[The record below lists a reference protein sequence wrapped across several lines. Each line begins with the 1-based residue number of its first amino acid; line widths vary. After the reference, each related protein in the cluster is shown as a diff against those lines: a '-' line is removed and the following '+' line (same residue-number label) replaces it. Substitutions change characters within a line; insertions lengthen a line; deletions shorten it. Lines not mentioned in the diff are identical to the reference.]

1 MSTHI
6 FTSKDIIDSIA
17 AWQAIISDP
26 ESLIYYLN
34 QGNTYTYDNVEYSLE
49 SDTLHAYPGIY
60 DDKLYFFVI
69 PDAYDNEENKDKL
82 TDYVQCRPVM
92 WTLLGTN
99 KIPLIEGEIRI
110 ARWIEQYKHWIPVQV
125 SQPAGMFKAFAIP
138 SDDFSGEECL
148 ATLGLQIGGV
158 EGVKTADIIVASA
171 NTKTLIE
178 YDDFVNPVPPFGAAA
193 LESSFYLLQ
202 AAASI

>member
-6 FTSKDIIDSIA
+6 FTSTEIIDSIA

-26 ESLIYYLN
+26 ESLTFYLN
-34 QGNTYTYDNVEYSLE
+34 QGNTYTYDNLEYPDE
-49 SDTLHAYPGIY
+49 SETLHAYPGIY
-60 DDKLYFFVI
+60 NGHLYFFMI
-69 PDAYDNEENKDKL
+69 PDAYDKEGNLDKL

-92 WTLLGTN
+92 WTLMGTN

-125 SQPAGMFKAFAIP
+125 NQPAGMFKAFAIP
-138 SDDFSGEECL
+138 AEDFSGQECL

-158 EGVKTADIIVASA
+158 EGAKTADLIIA
-171 NTKTLIE
+171 NTSTKTLIE
-178 YDDFVNPVPPFGAAA
+178 YDDYSQPVPPYGPEA

-202 AAASI
+202 ASLV

>member
-26 ESLIYYLN
+26 ESLRYYLN
-34 QGNTYTYDNVEYSLE
+34 QGNTYTYDNIEYPLE

-60 DDKLYFFVI
+60 NGHLYFFMI
-69 PDAYDNEENKDKL
+69 PDAYDNEESLDKL

-110 ARWIEQYKHWIPVQV
+110 ARWIEQYQEWIPVQV
-125 SQPAGMFKAFAIP
+125 NQPAGMFKAFAIP
-138 SDDFSGEECL
+138 AKDFSGVECL

-178 YDDFVNPVPPFGAAA
+178 YDDYATPVPPYSAAA
-193 LESSFYLLQ
+193 TEASFYLLH
-202 AAASI
+202 AAANI